1 VVAVVGSLSYLWPV
15 PRSNLAFRPYGE
27 LHDEPNVIVDGS
39 PTPATTLT
47 LSHWPGIA
55 APPSELWADLSAE
68 MAFRYLV
75 HPSVLHGEARAVS
88 VNHFDQDGLVGLFAL
103 VDPDAALARQD
114 RLEDVAAAGDFA
126 TFRHRDAARV
136 SMVISAFSDAER
148 SPFARLPDDYGER
161 TAQLCTEVLGRLPE
175 LVDDVGRYRH
185 LWADED
191 AQLAESEAAL
201 AAGVAR
207 VEEHPDV
214 DLAVVT
220 LGGTQRWS
228 GHRFAGRRYEGMHPM
243 AIHGATTATRIL
255 LLGEGLFRLTQRY
268 ETWVQLRSRP
278 VLPRVDLT
286 PLAERLSAA
295 DTVEW
300 RADVVAELTPELQA
314 VDPAGS
320 SLDPGIVTA
329 SVIEYL
335 RVAPPAFDPF
345 SPEPTATSP

>member
-1 VVAVVGSLSYLWPV
+1 M
-15 PRSNLAFRPYGE
+15 PRSDLAFQPYGE
-27 LHDEPNVIVDGS
+27 LHDQPNVIVDGS

-55 APPSELWADLSAE
+55 APPPELWADLSAA
-68 MAFRYLV
+68 MAFRYLL
-75 HPSVLHGEARAVS
+75 HPSVLHGEAQAVS

-103 VDPDAALARQD
+103 VDPDAALARRD
-114 RLEDVAAAGDFA
+114 RLEDLAAAGDFA
-126 TFRHRDAARV
+126 TPRRREAARA
-136 SMVISAFSDAER
+136 SMVISTYSDAER
-148 SPFARLPDDYGER
+148 SPLAPLPGDYGEM
-161 TAQLCTEVLGRLPE
+161 TAQLCTEMLGRLPE

-185 LWADED
+185 LWGEED
-191 AQLAESEAAL
+191 AQLTGSEAAL
-201 AAGVAR
+201 ATGAAH

-228 GHRFAGRRYEGMHPM
+228 GHRFAGRRYDGMHPV

-255 LLGEGLFRLTQRY
+255 LLGEGLCRLTQRY
-268 ETWVQLRSRP
+268 ETWVQYRSRAVP
-278 VLPRVDLT
+278 PRVDLL

-295 DTVEW
+295 DTVGW
-300 RADVVAELTPELQA
+300 RADGVAELTPELQP

-335 RVAPPAFDPF
+335 RTAPPAFDPF
-345 SPEPTATSP
+345 SPEPTALGR